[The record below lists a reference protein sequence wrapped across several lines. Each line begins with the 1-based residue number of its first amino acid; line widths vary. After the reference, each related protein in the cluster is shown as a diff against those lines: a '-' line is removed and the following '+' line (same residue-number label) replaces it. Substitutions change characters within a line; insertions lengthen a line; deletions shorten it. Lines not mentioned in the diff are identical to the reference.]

1 MNKPDKTKTSREIPV
16 EKEAPEQSS
25 SQKFDVQLFDV
36 NIGSTG
42 KKFTVDEET
51 GQILL
56 NTVDCE
62 NIESK
67 DQMTD
72 LNQMF
77 QSPTREDQDTV
88 HKQTN

>member
-1 MNKPDKTKTSREIPV
+1 MNKPDNDKTTTYREIPV
-16 EKEAPEQSS
+16 EKEAAEQSS
-25 SQKFDVQLFDV
+25 SLKFDVQLFDV

-62 NIESK
+62 NVETK

-72 LNQMF
+72 PNLVF
-77 QSPTREDQDTV
+77 
-88 HKQTN
+88 